1 LIIIVL
7 LLWKVKGEWADAR
20 GEKFDITGSAVYC
33 ISLVALMY
41 GFSVLPEILG
51 FGLIFMGIIGIAIF
65 ISWELKMKAP
75 VLDMNLFR
83 GNTVFTFSAL
93 AALINYS
100 ATFAVSF
107 FLSLYLQYIKGITPE
122 DAGLI
127 LVAQPIVMVVFSP
140 FAGKLS
146 DRIEPGII
154 ASVGMAITALGL
166 FLFTFLNEKTTIE
179 FIILGLILVGF
190 GFALFSSPNTNAV
203 MSSVEKKFYG
213 IASAT
218 LGTMRLVGQMLSMGI
233 AMIIFAV
240 LIGKVEITPEY
251 YVPFLKSVN
260 IAFIVFGVLC
270 LVGVFA
276 SLARGKVI
284 RNN

>member
-1 LIIIVL
+1 
-7 LLWKVKGEWADAR
+7 
-20 GEKFDITGSAVYC
+20 
-33 ISLVALMY
+33 
-41 GFSVLPEILG
+41 
-51 FGLIFMGIIGIAIF
+51 
-65 ISWELKMKAP
+65 
-75 VLDMNLFR
+75 
-83 GNTVFTFSAL
+83 
-93 AALINYS
+93 
-100 ATFAVSF
+100 
-107 FLSLYLQYIKGITPE
+107 
-122 DAGLI
+122 
-127 LVAQPIVMVVFSP
+127 
-140 FAGKLS
+140 
-146 DRIEPGII
+146 
-154 ASVGMAITALGL
+154 
-166 FLFTFLNEKTTIE
+166 
-179 FIILGLILVGF
+179 LILVGF